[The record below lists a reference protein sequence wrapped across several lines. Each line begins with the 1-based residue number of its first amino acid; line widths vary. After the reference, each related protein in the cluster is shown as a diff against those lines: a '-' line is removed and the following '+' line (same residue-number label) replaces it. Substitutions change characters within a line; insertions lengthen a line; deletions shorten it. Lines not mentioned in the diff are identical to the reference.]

1 MRYIATMETQ
11 SVDDKA
17 RTLHLERLRLVNFKG
32 INYMEVPF
40 DRNFTVLAGING
52 AGKSTILRALQI
64 LLSWPVARIRSA
76 KGNGRELDK
85 SIEIRRGANSATLE
99 VFAKDDSGHELSWRQ
114 VANRPGRIASEEKTD
129 YQQVSSFAHEVQ
141 AQITTTN
148 EQCSIP
154 VFVHYPVQRAGLD
167 IPKKIRGHQE
177 FSLLSAY
184 DEALV
189 SGANFRDFFEWFRDR
204 QLTELQAL
212 RESVGLFESDGSMF
226 KKDRQLTAVRDAVER
241 MMPGFSDLQ
250 VQASPNRMTIRKND
264 QELRIDDLSD
274 GEKCLLAMVGDLARR
289 LSIANPTLPD
299 PLHGFGVVLIDEL
312 DLHLHPAW
320 QRRVVSGLVGTFPNC
335 QFVVTTHSPQILS
348 EVKPGQIR
356 LLGVSEAGIDV
367 RVPDQSFGLDSVRI
381 LQELMGDD
389 GMNADVKKSLSR
401 ISDLIAEE
409 NYDLARND
417 IAKLEEKTSGE
428 TPDLVGMKATIFMLD
443 PKGAPESSAP

>member
-1 MRYIATMETQ
+1 METQ

-32 INYMEVPF
+32 INYTEVPF

-64 LLSWPVARIRSA
+64 LLSWPAARIKSS
-76 KGNGRELDK
+76 KGNGREMDK
-85 SIEIRRGANSATLE
+85 STEILRGTSSAVLE
-99 VFAKDDSGHELSWRQ
+99 VFAMDDSGHELSWRQ

-141 AQITTTN
+141 VQITTTN

-154 VFVHYPVQRAGLD
+154 VFVYYPVQRAGLD

-184 DEALV
+184 NDALV

-204 QLTELQAL
+204 QLTESLAFQEAA
-212 RESVGLFESDGSMF
+212 SMPNFDGSKF
-226 KKDRQLTAVRDAVER
+226 VKDRQLSAVRGAVER
-241 MMPGFSDLQ
+241 MMPGFSGLK
-250 VQASPNRMTIRKND
+250 VQSSPNRMTIRKGD
-264 QELRIDDLSD
+264 QELWIDDLSD

-299 PLHGFGVVLIDEL
+299 PLGGFGVVLIDEL

-320 QRRVVSGLVGTFPNC
+320 QRRVVSGLVCTFPNC

-348 EVKPGQIR
+348 EMKPGQVR
-356 LLGVSEAGIDV
+356 LLGVGKDGIDV

-389 GMNADVKKSLSR
+389 GMNADVKKSLSL

-409 NYDLARND
+409 SFDQANHE
-417 IAKLEEKTSGE
+417 ISKLEEKTSGE
-428 TPDLVGMKATIFMLD
+428 TPELVGMKATIFMLD
-443 PKGAPESSAP
+443 PKGAPENSVP

>member
-1 MRYIATMETQ
+1 MDIQVA
-11 SVDDKA
+11 DDKA

-32 INYMEVPF
+32 IQCSEVSF
-40 DRNFTVLAGING
+40 DRNLTVIAGING

-64 LLSWPVARIRSA
+64 LLSWPAARIKSV
-76 KGNGRELDK
+76 KGNGREMDK
-85 SIEIRRGANSATLE
+85 SIEILRGANSAVLE
-99 VFAKDDSGHELSWRQ
+99 VFALDDSGHALSWRQ

-129 YQQVSSFAHEVQ
+129 YQQLSSFSHEVQ
-141 AQITTTN
+141 VQITTTS

-154 VFVHYPVQRAGLD
+154 VFVYYPVQRAGLD

-204 QLTELQAL
+204 QLTESQAFQ
-212 RESVGLFESDGSMF
+212 EAASMPDFDGTKF
-226 KKDRQLTAVRDAVER
+226 VKDRQLSAVRDAVER
-241 MMPGFSDLQ
+241 MMPGFSGLK
-250 VQASPNRMTIRKND
+250 VQSSPSRMTIRKGD
-264 QELRIDDLSD
+264 QELWIDDLSD

-299 PLHGFGVVLIDEL
+299 PLGGFGVVLIDEL

-320 QRRVVSGLVGTFPNC
+320 QRRIVSGLVGTFPNC

-356 LLGVSEAGIDV
+356 LLSLGEAGIGV
-367 RVPDQSFGLDSVRI
+367 HAPGQSYGLDSVRI

-409 NYDLARND
+409 DFEQAKD
-417 IAKLEEKTSGE
+417 EISKLEEKTSGE
-428 TPDLVGMKATIFMLD
+428 TPDLVGLKATIFMLD
-443 PKGAPESSAP
+443 PRGAPESSVP